1 MLAQWLISMALSVVI
16 SLGTMEGFLLISKCH
31 NAQRL
36 LSEEQAQVRFLVCF
50 LREILHSAI
59 LPAQDCGGL
68 LNQDNPLVP
77 VSGLKDLQLH
87 FRICSSDEHNFTI
100 IPVRFY
106 IHQSESKKGISLSIQ
121 HGNKR
126 KEVLVSDLHSFSLAF
141 CSKKPIQ
148 SCRPA
153 SEIQDWSTIEALEF
167 KLRFHPSSI
176 LDNLVFLENHH
187 QWKFRIKVGSIHEIQ

>member
-1 MLAQWLISMALSVVI
+1 MTLSVVI

-36 LSEEQAQVRFLVCF
+36 LSEEQSQIRFLVGF
-50 LREILHSAI
+50 LRVILHSAI
-59 LPAQDCGGL
+59 LPSQNCGGEINNENAL
-68 LNQDNPLVP
+68 IP

-106 IHQSESKKGISLSIQ
+106 IHQSDGKKGISLSIQ
-121 HGNKR
+121 QGNKR
-126 KEVLVSDLHSFSLAF
+126 KEVLISDLQSFSLGF
-141 CSKKPIQ
+141 CSKNPTQ

-153 SEIQDWSTIEALEF
+153 WEIQDWSTIEAIEF
-167 KLRFHPSSI
+167 KFRFHHSSI
-176 LDNLVFLENHH
+176 LDHLVFLENHH
-187 QWKFRIKVGSIHEIQ
+187 QWNFRIKVGSTHEAQ